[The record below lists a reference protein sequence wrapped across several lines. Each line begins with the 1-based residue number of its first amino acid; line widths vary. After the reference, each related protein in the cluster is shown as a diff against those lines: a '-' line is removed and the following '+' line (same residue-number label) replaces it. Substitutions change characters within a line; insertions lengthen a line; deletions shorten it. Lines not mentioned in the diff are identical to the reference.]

1 MPEVPVKMYIDKL
14 LKSCRDVQRPMALI
28 SGPVKDR
35 ALRAMADRLEA
46 DAEDIFAA
54 NQFDVDAVGKT
65 LLGEGLRGER
75 VKEAVTRVRLM
86 PDDVKEM
93 AERLRLIADL
103 PDPVGAVTRR
113 WEQPDGLQVQRVRVP
128 LGVVGVISEMKP
140 LITVE
145 SLALCLKSGNI
156 CVFRPSSEWSRTHQ
170 AIETRM
176 REEAERAGIPA
187 GAWLLVDRPEKEVA
201 LEIMRAGKSVDA
213 IVPRGGAGLRKTM
226 HEQAKM
232 PILCYDYGISHAYV
246 DGDVD
251 IPSAQNVVINSKIQH
266 AASPNSIDTLLV
278 QQSMARPFLAALIR
292 RLLEEYKIQVIGC
305 PKTVALMGQ
314 MAMTGHEAVTPAT
327 EEDWHRQFQ
336 APILAIK
343 MVDGMDEA
351 LAHIAGHGPCLTA
364 VIATSDYNAAMRFS
378 REVDATA
385 VMVNA
390 SSRLNSGDGYG
401 MGPDIGLNLS
411 KVQTRGP
418 IGLEQLTNE
427 KYVAFGA
434 GQLRH
439 PHPVPETYED
449 AIMLKRA

>member
-1 MPEVPVKMYIDKL
+1 
-14 LKSCRDVQRPMALI
+14 
-28 SGPVKDR
+28 
-35 ALRAMADRLEA
+35 
-46 DAEDIFAA
+46 
-54 NQFDVDAVGKT
+54 
-65 LLGEGLRGER
+65 
-75 VKEAVTRVRLM
+75 
-86 PDDVKEM
+86 
-93 AERLRLIADL
+93 
-103 PDPVGAVTRR
+103 
-113 WEQPDGLQVQRVRVP
+113 
-128 LGVVGVISEMKP
+128 
-140 LITVE
+140 
-145 SLALCLKSGNI
+145 
-156 CVFRPSSEWSRTHQ
+156 
-170 AIETRM
+170 
-176 REEAERAGIPA
+176 
-187 GAWLLVDRPEKEVA
+187 
-201 LEIMRAGKSVDA
+201 
-213 IVPRGGAGLRKTM
+213 M

-251 IPSAQNVVINSKIQH
+251 IASAQNVVINSKIQH
-266 AASPNSIDTLLV
+266 AASTNSIDTLLV

-343 MVDGMDEA
+343 MVADLDEA
-351 LAHIAGHGPCLTA
+351 LAHIAEHGPCLTA

-401 MGPDIGLNLS
+401 MGPDIGLNFS

-449 AIMLKRA
+449 AIMLKRDEIEPALTIFFFSLLITSGVLYTLSISYHLVFAWPVLLVIPIAATVALIRRARARRDASPTDRQPPQNP

>member
-1 MPEVPVKMYIDKL
+1 MC
-14 LKSCRDVQRPMALI
+14 S
-28 SGPVKDR
+28 S
-35 ALRAMADRLEA
+35 
-46 DAEDIFAA
+46 
-54 NQFDVDAVGKT
+54 
-65 LLGEGLRGER
+65 
-75 VKEAVTRVRLM
+75 
-86 PDDVKEM
+86 
-93 AERLRLIADL
+93 DL
-103 PDPVGAVTRR
+103 
-113 WEQPDGLQVQRVRVP
+113 
-128 LGVVGVISEMKP
+128 
-140 LITVE
+140 
-145 SLALCLKSGNI
+145 
-156 CVFRPSSEWSRTHQ
+156 
-170 AIETRM
+170 
-176 REEAERAGIPA
+176 
-187 GAWLLVDRPEKEVA
+187 

-213 IVPRGGAGLRKTM
+213 IIPRGGPGLRKTM

-266 AASPNSIDTLLV
+266 AASTNSIDTLLV

-314 MAMTGHEAVTPAT
+314 MAMTGHEAVMPAT

-343 MVDGMDEA
+343 MVADLDEA